1 MNGKETLSALAITS
15 ALALALSA
23 CGNGAGQTP
32 DPMESPAETA
42 PMDTAPNDESP
53 TQEDGGEGGDGE
65 TVSGEDE
72 HRVSDEGAI
81 DITCDGGGE
90 IYVEAAAEVTITGD
104 CWDID
109 IVADGATVTA
119 DQTRDLDIEGSD
131 NQVTLE
137 SIRELDIEG
146 DNNTVETTSVDE
158 VSVEG
163 STNTVTYTEGAPDID
178 DEGTDNT
185 IEQG

>member
-15 ALALALSA
+15 AFVLALSA

-42 PMDTAPNDESP
+42 PMDAAPDAESP
-53 TQEDGGEGGDGE
+53 TQDEGGEGGDE
-65 TVSGEDE
+65 MTVSGEDE

-104 CWDID
+104 CWDIE
-109 IVADGATVTA
+109 ITADGATVTA
-119 DQTRDLDIEGSD
+119 DQTRGLDIEGSD
-131 NQVTLE
+131 NEVTIE
-137 SIRELDIEG
+137 SVRELDIEG
-146 DNNTVETTSVDE
+146 DNNTVETTSVEE
-158 VSVEG
+158 VEVEG
-163 STNTVTYTEGAPDID
+163 STNTVTYTEDVPDIQD
-178 DEGTDNT
+178 DGTDNT